1 MIHPPAQPLD
11 RLPFIFLDVETT
23 GLAPQQGHRVC
34 ELAML
39 QVTGEQVDQEFE
51 SLIDPQRPLDPR
63 AAAVHGISLEMLRG
77 APTFAAVADQVATM
91 IEGSV
96 LVAHNAP
103 FDMAFLEHE
112 FRLAHLPP
120 PTTTVIDTLRLARRL
135 LRRSSYSLGALSRDL
150 HLELPAHRAMADV
163 VALRGLFRYLL
174 QRLAAMDIVTL
185 DELLRFQRGLLP
197 GQDEPAAPPLIAR
210 ALHEGRPLRIIY
222 RSRSSGGP
230 IARVVQPRE
239 LMYEQRG
246 MYLLAYCYLRN
257 DQRTFAVRH
266 IESMELLE
274 GDAPEHS

>member
-1 MIHPPAQPLD
+1 MMHPSAQPLD
-11 RLPFIFLDVETT
+11 RLPFTFLDVETT
-23 GLAPQQGHRVC
+23 GLAPHQGHRVC
-34 ELAML
+34 ELAMV
-39 QVTGEQVDQEFE
+39 QVTGERVDQAFE

-63 AAAVHGISLEMLRG
+63 AAAVHGISVEMLRG
-77 APTFAAVADQVATM
+77 APTFAAVADEVATI

-112 FRLAHLPP
+112 FRLAHMPAP
-120 PTTTVIDTLRLARRL
+120 ANTVIDTLRLARRL

-174 QRLAAMDIVTL
+174 QRLAHMDIVTL
-185 DELLRFQRGLLP
+185 EELLRFQRGLLP
-197 GQDEPAAPPLIAR
+197 GQDEPAAPPLIDR
-210 ALHEGRPLRIIY
+210 ALRERRLLRIVY

-239 LMYEQRG
+239 LIYEQRG
-246 MYLLAYCYLRN
+246 VYLLAYCHLRN

-274 GDAPEHS
+274 SDLYEE